1 MKKKRKMKTY
11 KEFTDQLYNITE
23 EDDGIFDE
31 LMMLIK
37 KEQDSTLKKLLEQLH
52 EAAMRMKYSEKEID
66 REKAEKEMEK
76 IAYAIRDR
84 QQEMVKA
91 RNVNQKN
98 IIKMKLGVKIQPIL
112 KKIENSS
119 SRWRRMS
126 RNLNRKNLKNV
137 KPISND
143 NFRVIRK

>member
-1 MKKKRKMKTY
+1 MKTY
-11 KEFTDQLYNITE
+11 KEFTNQLYNITE

>member
-1 MKKKRKMKTY
+1 MKTY

>member
-1 MKKKRKMKTY
+1 MKTY

-119 SRWRRMS
+119 SRWRKMS
-126 RNLNRKNLKNV
+126 KNLNRKNLKNV

-143 NFRVIRK
+143 NFKIIRK